1 MFSRFAQSVVNA
13 FAQCACAASSCAEN
27 KTVRSMDAA
36 LSASIFLSILLL
48 NSLLAAS
55 LLGLQLLPLLISL
68 ITLITLIILTAGIF
82 RSATKSS
89 LPCLNPQ

>member
-1 MFSRFAQSVVNA
+1 MFSRFAQSFVNA

-27 KTVRSMDAA
+27 KTVLSMDAA

-48 NSLLAAS
+48 NC

-68 ITLITLIILTAGIF
+68 ISLITLIILTAGIF

>member
-1 MFSRFAQSVVNA
+1 MFSRFAQSFVNA

-27 KTVRSMDAA
+27 KTVLSMDAA

-48 NSLLAAS
+48 NSLLAAR
-55 LLGLQLLPLLISL
+55 LLGLQLLPLLIS
-68 ITLITLIILTAGIF
+68 LITLIILTAGIF

>member
-1 MFSRFAQSVVNA
+1 MFSRFAQSFVNA

-27 KTVRSMDAA
+27 KTVLSMDAA

-55 LLGLQLLPLLISL
+55 LLGLQLLPLLI
-68 ITLITLIILTAGIF
+68 TLITLAAGFF
-82 RSATKSS
+82 RNATKESA
-89 LPCLNPQ
+89 PCLNPQ

>member
-1 MFSRFAQSVVNA
+1 MFSRFAQSFVNA

-27 KTVRSMDAA
+27 KTVLSMDAA

-55 LLGLQLLPLLISL
+55 LLGLQLRPLLIS
-68 ITLITLIILTAGIF
+68 LITLIILTAGIF

>member
-1 MFSRFAQSVVNA
+1 MFSRFAQSFVNA
-13 FAQCACAASSCAEN
+13 FARCACAASSCAEN
-27 KTVRSMDAA
+27 KTVLSMDAA

-68 ITLITLIILTAGIF
+68 ITLTAGIF
-82 RSATKSS
+82 RNATKKCV
-89 LPCLNPQ
+89 PCLNPQ

>member
-1 MFSRFAQSVVNA
+1 MFSRFAQSFVNA
-13 FAQCACAASSCAEN
+13 FARCACAASSCAEN
-27 KTVRSMDAA
+27 KTVLSMDAA

-48 NSLLAAS
+48 NSLL
-55 LLGLQLLPLLISL
+55 GLQLLPLLISL
-68 ITLITLIILTAGIF
+68 IILIILTAGIF

>member
-1 MFSRFAQSVVNA
+1 MFSRFAQSFVNA
-13 FAQCACAASSCAEN
+13 FARCACAASSCAEN
-27 KTVRSMDAA
+27 KTVLSMDAA

-68 ITLITLIILTAGIF
+68 IILIILTAGIF

>member
-1 MFSRFAQSVVNA
+1 MFSRFAQSFVNA
-13 FAQCACAASSCAEN
+13 FARCACAASSCAEN
-27 KTVRSMDAA
+27 KTVLSMDAA

-48 NSLLAAS
+48 NSLL
-55 LLGLQLLPLLISL
+55 GLQLLPLLISL
-68 ITLITLIILTAGIF
+68 ISLITLIILTAGIF

>member
-1 MFSRFAQSVVNA
+1 MFSRFAQSFVNA
-13 FAQCACAASSCAEN
+13 FARCACAASSCAEN
-27 KTVRSMDAA
+27 KTVLSMDAA

-55 LLGLQLLPLLISL
+55 LLGLQLLPLLI
-68 ITLITLIILTAGIF
+68 TLIILIILTAGIF

>member
-1 MFSRFAQSVVNA
+1 MFSRFAQSFVNA
-13 FAQCACAASSCAEN
+13 FARCACAASSCAEK
-27 KTVRSMDAA
+27 KTVLSMDAA

-55 LLGLQLLPLLISL
+55 LLGLQLLPLLI
-68 ITLITLIILTAGIF
+68 TLITLIILTAGIF

>member
-1 MFSRFAQSVVNA
+1 MFSRFAQSFVNA
-13 FAQCACAASSCAEN
+13 FTRCACAASSCAEY
-27 KTVRSMDAA
+27 KSVLSMDAA

-68 ITLITLIILTAGIF
+68 ISLITLIILTAGIF
-82 RSATKSS
+82 RNATKSS

>member
-1 MFSRFAQSVVNA
+1 MFSRFAQSFVNA

-27 KTVRSMDAA
+27 KTVLSMDAA
-36 LSASIFLSILLL
+36 LSASILLL

-68 ITLITLIILTAGIF
+68 IILITLTAGIF